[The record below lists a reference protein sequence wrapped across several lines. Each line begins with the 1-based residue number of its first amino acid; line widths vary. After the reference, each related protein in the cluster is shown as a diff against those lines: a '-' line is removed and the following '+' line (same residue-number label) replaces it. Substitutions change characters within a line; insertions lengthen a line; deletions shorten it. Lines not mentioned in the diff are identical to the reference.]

1 MAIVRVHRP
10 QISEEER
17 AKRIEEIKK
26 AMVEMK
32 KEMIENER
40 KK

>member
-26 AMVEMK
+26 AMIIVK
-32 KEMIENER
+32 KELIESER